1 MARPPRGPSP
11 ERWPAGEGGAHG
23 AQRPRLPAMQG
34 GRAPRVGT
42 RGLHR
47 EREGLGSAGKRQ
59 EPQLETGAAW
69 GRAELHTQPGFLSDS
84 ETPVLRESL
93 LGFLPRPG
101 AAGKAARRGRG
112 LGLCSAGAPRSG
124 LGA

>member
-1 MARPPRGPSP
+1 
-11 ERWPAGEGGAHG
+11 
-23 AQRPRLPAMQG
+23 MQG

-101 AAGKAARRGRG
+101 AAGKAFVLRVPRG
-112 LGLCSAGAPRSG
+112 LALGPEWPGLFGVGQDLQTAFLFALPRAAAA
-124 LGA
+124 LAA